1 MTMCWSAKKLECLVD
16 PSRPIT
22 YGVVKPGDHDEN
34 GITFVRGG
42 DISKGRI
49 AINQLRTIR
58 AEVSARYKRTL
69 LRGGELLISLV
80 GNPGEVAIAPPSL
93 AGANIARQVGL
104 VALGGEVNSQYV
116 MYFLMSP
123 LGRAGLGAYMKGSV
137 QVVINLADLRTVEV
151 PLPPLSTQRKIAAIL
166 SAYDDLIENN
176 LRRIKILEEMAQNL
190 YREWFV
196 KYRFPGHQ
204 HARFTDSPLGRI
216 PEGWEVNKLGD
227 VFDFSNGYAFY
238 KDGYSEKGKL
248 VVDLGNITEDRSFKL
263 TGKDKFVSEI
273 QYNLKSKFHLNKFD
287 IVVAMTDMTQR
298 MGILGKVAI
307 IDKSNSYIL
316 NQRVGRLR
324 PKDNKLDYSFIYTTL
339 SDERFVQEMKV
350 LSKGAVQKYFNTND
364 ILNYNV
370 LMPSADYIKK
380 INKINLS
387 LLEYRMLLK
396 EKTDNLHHT
405 RDILLPR
412 LISGEVDVSA
422 LDITIPM
429 EAMT

>member
-1 MTMCWSAKKLECLVD
+1 MNTLPFSELVEINPRVKIEKSKEYPFVEMGIIEPCRRYVRTDQNRIFQSGGAKFLSGDTLFARITPCL
-16 PSRPIT
+16 
-22 YGVVKPGDHDEN
+22 EN
-34 GITFVRGG
+34 GKIAQYQDADGQAGFGSTEFFVFRARPGVSDSG
-42 DISKGRI
+42 FVYYLANSDLIRKPAEKSMSGASGR
-49 AINQLRTIR
+49 QR
-58 AEVSARYKRTL
+58 ADLKSIVDLEV
-69 LRGGELLISLV
+69 
-80 GNPGEVAIAPPSL
+80 PFPSL
-93 AGANIARQVGL
+93 
-104 VALGGEVNSQYV
+104 
-116 MYFLMSP
+116 P
-123 LGRAGLGAYMKGSV
+123 
-137 QVVINLADLRTVEV
+137 
-151 PLPPLSTQRKIAAIL
+151 TQRKIATIL
-166 SAYDDLIENN
+166 SAYDDLVENN

-196 KYRFPGHQ
+196 KFRFPGHQ
-204 HARFTDSPLGRI
+204 QTHFVDSTLGRI
-216 PEGWEVNKLGD
+216 PEGWEVKKLGD